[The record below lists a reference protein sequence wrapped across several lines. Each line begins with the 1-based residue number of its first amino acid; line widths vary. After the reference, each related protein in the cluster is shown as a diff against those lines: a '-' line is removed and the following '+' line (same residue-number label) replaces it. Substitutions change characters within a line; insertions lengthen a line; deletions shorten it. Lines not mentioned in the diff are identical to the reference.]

1 MPDDWDV
8 WMSGCRIIQDGRF
21 LRRSPVQPSAQSRVG
36 YGQTRLLRALSS
48 RNPKGSQRHGLSWQF
63 TPLPYSPLGGK
74 VFPCTWSS
82 LVYPCCL
89 LSSLCAIEQPGSV
102 TLMTSLLVGPSSE
115 GRTCPVPTA
124 SPHWASALAPSQCL
138 TDELAAVYWCP
149 YWGFKAR
156 CRIVRMIN
164 KQWAEVIIA
173 SLALLALVLSMTLD
187 AVGLSLVPGHAAGSC
202 AACCLRSNQ
211 SPGTFQQ
218 SCSSARQLV
227 EAWAHFHG
235 EDKKK

>member
-138 TDELAAVYWCP
+138 TDELAAVYRCP
-149 YWGFKAR
+149 YWGFKKKVQNCKGDQQTVSRRDNRFPCSPSSGLVNDPGCSWPFFGAR
-156 CRIVRMIN
+156 
-164 KQWAEVIIA
+164 
-173 SLALLALVLSMTLD
+173 
-187 AVGLSLVPGHAAGSC
+187 
-202 AACCLRSNQ
+202 ACCRLL
-211 SPGTFQQ
+211 
-218 SCSSARQLV
+218 CSLLPAQ
-227 EAWAHFHG
+227 
-235 EDKKK
+235 